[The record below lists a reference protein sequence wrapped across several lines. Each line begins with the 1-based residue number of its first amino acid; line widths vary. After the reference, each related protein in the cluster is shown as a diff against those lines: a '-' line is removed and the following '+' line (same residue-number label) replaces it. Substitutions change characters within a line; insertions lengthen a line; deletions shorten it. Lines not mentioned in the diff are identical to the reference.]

1 MNAFKDHLVKF
12 YAYLCVFIVV
22 AVIFWIFYF
31 IFANGI
37 SQINLDFLIK
47 NPQGLNLG
55 ESGGIRDAI
64 IGSFLLMILSMIFS
78 ALLGVSCA
86 IYRQIYCTSSTIK
99 LGLKFIIQTMASIP
113 SILLGMFVYGLFIV
127 SLDIPKSLLTASITL
142 ALMVFPFVEVSTEK
156 VISQID
162 EKMLRDSFALGVDKN
177 FMARKLV
184 LPTIRKNIMS
194 TGILAGSYAM
204 GATAPL
210 LLTGAVFIGGSSNR
224 LLRPV
229 MALPFH
235 LHMLLSQ
242 SVATQNAYATAL
254 VLIFILIILH
264 LLSAVV
270 LFDIGEKIARYFKH
284 KRS

>member
-1 MNAFKDHLVKF
+1 MNAFKDFLVKF
-12 YAYLCVFIVV
+12 YAYLCVFIVI

-37 SQINLDFLIK
+37 SQINLDFLTK

-86 IYRQIYCTSSTIK
+86 IYRQIYCTSRTIK
-99 LGLKFIIQTMASIP
+99 LGLKFS
-113 SILLGMFVYGLFIV
+113 
-127 SLDIPKSLLTASITL
+127 IPKSLLTASITL
-142 ALMVFPFVEVSTEK
+142 ALMVFPFVEVSVEK

-184 LPTIRKNIMS
+184 LPTIRKNIIS
-194 TGILAGSYAM
+194 ILILAGSYAI

-210 LLTGAVFIGGSSNR
+210 LLTGVVFMAKAEG
-224 LLRPV
+224 LLSPV

-284 KRS
+284 KRA

>member
-1 MNAFKDHLVKF
+1 
-12 YAYLCVFIVV
+12 
-22 AVIFWIFYF
+22 
-31 IFANGI
+31 
-37 SQINLDFLIK
+37 
-47 NPQGLNLG
+47 
-55 ESGGIRDAI
+55 
-64 IGSFLLMILSMIFS
+64 
-78 ALLGVSCA
+78 
-86 IYRQIYCTSSTIK
+86 
-99 LGLKFIIQTMASIP
+99 MASIP

-142 ALMVFPFVEVSTEK
+142 ALMVFPFVEVSVEK

-184 LPTIRKNIMS
+184 LPTIRKNIIS
-194 TGILAGSYAM
+194 ILILAGSYAI

-210 LLTGAVFIGGSSNR
+210 LLTGVVFMAKAEG
-224 LLRPV
+224 LLSPV

-264 LLSAVV
+264 LLSAIV

>member
-37 SQINLDFLIK
+37 SQINLDFLTK

-64 IGSFLLMILSMIFS
+64 MGSFLLMILSMIFS

-113 SILLGMFVYGLFIV
+113 SILLGMFCLWAFY
-127 SLDIPKSLLTASITL
+127 
-142 ALMVFPFVEVSTEK
+142 
-156 VISQID
+156 
-162 EKMLRDSFALGVDKN
+162 R
-177 FMARKLV
+177 
-184 LPTIRKNIMS
+184 
-194 TGILAGSYAM
+194 
-204 GATAPL
+204 
-210 LLTGAVFIGGSSNR
+210 
-224 LLRPV
+224 
-229 MALPFH
+229 
-235 LHMLLSQ
+235 
-242 SVATQNAYATAL
+242 
-254 VLIFILIILH
+254 
-264 LLSAVV
+264 
-270 LFDIGEKIARYFKH
+270 
-284 KRS
+284 

>member
-12 YAYLCVFIVV
+12 YAYLCVFIVI

-37 SQINLDFLIK
+37 SQINLDFLTK

-55 ESGGIRDAI
+55 ESGGIKDAI

-142 ALMVFPFVEVSTEK
+142 ALMVFPFVEVSVEK

-184 LPTIRKNIMS
+184 LPTIRKNIIS
-194 TGILAGSYAM
+194 ILILAGSYAI

-210 LLTGAVFIGGSSNR
+210 LLTGVVFMAKAEG
-224 LLRPV
+224 LLSPV

-264 LLSAVV
+264 LLSAIV